1 MSWHFSQALVEEYL
15 EDNCSDG
22 KLFVPWSSMPSAPD
36 DLCSGKMKGTC
47 HRSPYGMMFVPST
60 AGPGKELLMW
70 FREVSLARTLV
81 SQDPAQ
87 DLMEKEVGC
96 GEKWQGSFVKYDPDS
111 RLWKTP
117 QRSLFGGFTE
127 FSETWPRWGTMR
139 NGECWAQPTWERIT
153 NAIEFG
159 SLPTPK
165 ASDHKKYSSGDYNRN
180 RIAQGRGMDDLPQA
194 AVMLLQDGDGKI
206 GPQLPEW
213 MMGWPAGWT
222 SCKPLE
228 TDKCHNATLK
238 HGEGF

>member
-1 MSWHFSQALVEEYL
+1 MEEYL
-15 EDNCSDG
+15 EGNCSDG
-22 KLFVPWSSMPSAPD
+22 KLFAPWKSMPSALD
-36 DLCSGKMKGTC
+36 DSCSGKMKGTC
-47 HRSPYGMMFVPST
+47 HRSPFGMMYVPST
-60 AGPGKELLMW
+60 GGPGMELLTW
-70 FREVSLARTLV
+70 FRAVS
-81 SQDPAQ
+81 PAKISVVRAQ
-87 DLMEKEVGC
+87 EKDLKGEGLDSGWKWKE
-96 GEKWQGSFVKYDPDS
+96 SSMKYDPLS
-111 RLWKTP
+111 STWKIR
-117 QRSLFGGFTE
+117 QFSLLEGLDV